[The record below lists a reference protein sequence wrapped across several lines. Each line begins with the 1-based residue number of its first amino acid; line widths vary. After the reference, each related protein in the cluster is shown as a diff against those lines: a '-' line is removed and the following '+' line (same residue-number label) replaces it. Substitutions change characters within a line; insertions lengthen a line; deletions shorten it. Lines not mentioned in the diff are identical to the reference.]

1 MVMPGTRRKAI
12 PQPERTKVWV
22 RSGGRCAIC
31 GRYLLEGALTHQ
43 EVTLGEVAHIVG
55 QQTTTGSPRGK
66 HPLSPDKRDKA
77 ENLMLLCAGEHDEI
91 DRAGSVDSLTVD
103 RLREIKSDHEDWV
116 FRMTGLDR
124 SRGTAVLRMIGSVRG
139 NPVELSRASAS
150 DAVLRSD
157 DRFPDFPLSYEQY
170 GFEIDLRHVAQEGT
184 EGYWAA
190 ARAVIDETI
199 EHKLKEGVRRE
210 AIQHL
215 SVFGFAR
222 LPLLVYLG
230 SRLDDTYGVAL
241 YQYHRATSSWA
252 WPASPDPV
260 QFGVETHPASK
271 IGGGE
276 AVLVLNVS
284 GTIQPEELPADVSD
298 HQRFVLTPIGET
310 PSVDVIRCPQALE
323 SFTRRVRELLSE
335 LEVTDKQMPALHIFA
350 ALPLSA
356 AVALGRARDPHV
368 HPPFVIYDR
377 ADGCYRPVL
386 EIS

>member
-43 EVTLGEVAHIVG
+43 EVTLGELAHIVG

-103 RLREIKSDHEDWV
+103 RLRKIKSDHEDWV

-170 GFEIDLRHVAQEGT
+170 GFEILLRHVAQEGT

-199 EHKLKEGVRRE
+199 EHKLKR
-210 AIQHL
+210 
-215 SVFGFAR
+215 GFAER
-222 LPLLVYLG
+222 RSSISASSG
-230 SRLDDTYGVAL
+230 S
-241 YQYHRATSSWA
+241 
-252 WPASPDPV
+252 PASRCSSTWAA
-260 QFGVETHPASK
+260 GST
-271 IGGGE
+271 
-276 AVLVLNVS
+276 
-284 GTIQPEELPADVSD
+284 
-298 HQRFVLTPIGET
+298 TPTGS
-310 PSVDVIRCPQALE
+310 PSTNTTA
-323 SFTRRVRELLSE
+323 RRVVGRGPPVRTLCSS
-335 LEVTDKQMPALHIFA
+335 ALKRT
-350 ALPLSA
+350 PLARSA
-356 AVALGRARDPHV
+356 AAKPSL
-368 HPPFVIYDR
+368 
-377 ADGCYRPVL
+377 C
-386 EIS
+386 